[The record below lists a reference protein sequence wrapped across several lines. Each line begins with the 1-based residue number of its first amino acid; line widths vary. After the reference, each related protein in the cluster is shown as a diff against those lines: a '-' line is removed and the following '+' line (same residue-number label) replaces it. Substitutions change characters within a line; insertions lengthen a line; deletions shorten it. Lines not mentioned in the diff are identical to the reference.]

1 MTTTKQLI
9 EQLATA
15 GTRCLAMESV
25 TSVKTAADNFR
36 HALAVLDAT
45 VNVMECASRLTDL
58 ENIVARSW
66 DLKSAIT
73 EAETCLRTTE
83 HYLEQIAAG
92 E

>member
-1 MTTTKQLI
+1 MSTKELI
-9 EQLATA
+9 EQLATV

-25 TSVKTAADNFR
+25 TSVKTATDNFR

-58 ENIVARSW
+58 DQIVVRSEA
-66 DLKSAIT
+66 LRNATS

-83 HYLEQIAAG
+83 HYLEQVKG